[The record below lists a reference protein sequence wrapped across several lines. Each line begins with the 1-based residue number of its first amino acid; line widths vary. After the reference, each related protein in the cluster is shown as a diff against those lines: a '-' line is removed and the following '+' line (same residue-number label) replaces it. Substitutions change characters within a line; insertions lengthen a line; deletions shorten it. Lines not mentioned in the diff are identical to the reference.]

1 MGQIH
6 RGGFCFERMVFF
18 YFAVRRGRRT
28 LRIKRDAEGVV
39 PYISLRD
46 VVNTVPYNEIVCMG
60 GFPCPPALEYD
71 YLFTL
76 FRLLTHT
83 EKILA
88 AWMRPLS
95 SIS

>member
-1 MGQIH
+1 MNWLRHELHKCMNRAEAHEMFLRNI
-6 RGGFCFERMVFF
+6 VVS
-18 YFAVRRGRRT
+18 ATDWIGRT
-28 LRIKRDAEGVV
+28 VGDAG
-39 PYISLRD
+39 
-46 VVNTVPYNEIVCMG
+46 PYNEIVCRG